1 MSRDCAIRSAAQQGR
16 LALCSLHEAGPERR
30 ASVIHGMKRRY
41 RKIVEPR
48 EVRWRDSIRNVDSL
62 DERPDR
68 GETTEQ
74 RQIFVAAQDG
84 FTLRSGQIDRAAN
97 SFDYTSREFHQLEGE
112 FLALIDELRRTD
124 VEQIRNLAHLEGMR
138 IRLLTCLDGD
148 YRHAVNELADA
159 LLTSIG
165 IDPPPT
171 P

>member
-1 MSRDCAIRSAAQQGR
+1 MMFDHARSMNSATW
-16 LALCSLHEAGPERR
+16 EAGGSS
-30 ASVIHGMKRRY
+30 AGLLLLLG
-41 RKIVEPR
+41 
-48 EVRWRDSIRNVDSL
+48 RDSIRNVDSR
-62 DERPDR
+62 DERPDL

-74 RQIFVAAQDG
+74 RQNFDAAQDD
-84 FTLRSGQIDRAAN
+84 FALRSGQIEKAAN
-97 SFDYTSREFHQLEGE
+97 SFQYTSAEFHQLEDE
-112 FLALIDELRRTD
+112 FLALIEELRRTN

-148 YRHAVNELADA
+148 YRHAVNVLADA